1 MAEGTVGA
9 SNGSNTM
16 DHGLRSGDEEG
27 GGQMDYLVE
36 PTVDQRLELSQ
47 RTTQDYC
54 DVIDETMESMDCMVE
69 ASMTKMTTLMNGDEL
84 EHGMVDIVKE
94 RCDEDDVNVA
104 AVDGMQ
110 CEDDEL
116 ERWLEQILIDDDDSD
131 KGELCINMDSPKDDN
146 CVSEGRP
153 TSDGP
158 VATDVFMAATTLA

>member
-1 MAEGTVGA
+1 MACNRCGRKCGHCSEIHEVELTKQGSMDNNMGGGTVEMG
-9 SNGSNTM
+9 GS
-16 DHGLRSGDEEG
+16 G
-27 GGQMDYLVE
+27 
-36 PTVDQRLELSQ
+36 
-47 RTTQDYC
+47 
-54 DVIDETMESMDCMVE
+54 
-69 ASMTKMTTLMNGDEL
+69 L
-84 EHGMVDIVKE
+84 EHGVVDIVKE
-94 RCDEDDVNVA
+94 RCDEDDVNGA